1 LSLSIYTPP
10 VHRRY
15 TPQRRSTTLL
25 AGTRVPRHA
34 RKRARHAV
42 STPWQVSGRARARR
56 RPVALVLLSLS
67 PFARARPSAPATY
80 WTCSLARARPIDA
93 AMITTRPPSTVL
105 VAEAPEQS
113 RRPLDAPATPRASPR
128 RRLQDAA
135 LAPTFRTPE
144 RPRHER
150 PLSAPAGLLT
160 LL

>member
-1 LSLSIYTPP
+1 MPTASS
-10 VHRRY
+10 
-15 TPQRRSTTLL
+15 
-25 AGTRVPRHA
+25 
-34 RKRARHAV
+34 
-42 STPWQVSGRARARR
+42 
-56 RPVALVLLSLS
+56 
-67 PFARARPSAPATY
+67 